1 MIENKRDSWI
11 VFTEMNET
19 AGLGMEADKAPFKDQ
34 FAGKGGELSLVKGTA
49 SGGQE
54 ISALTGATVTST
66 AVVNS
71 VNAGLAFFEEA
82 TKGGN

>member
-1 MIENKRDSWI
+1 MSKRLVI
-11 VFTEMNET
+11 
-19 AGLGMEADKAPFKDQ
+19 ALGGNAL
-34 FAGKGGELSLVKGTA
+34 GKTPQEQLDLVKGTA
-49 SGGQE
+49 SGEQE